1 MAKKKYKKRKTQKKK
16 ASKIDLT
23 IVGLILLSVLLAV
36 LIYGKSGVVGIKL
49 NEILGGMMG
58 IIKYVLPIG
67 IFAIAIKVA
76 CADNEYLSSKLIQYA
91 ILLISFSVLISVYQI
106 NTGELTILNKD
117 IGTVVK
123 DSYNLG
129 AHGSGGG
136 ALGAILSTP
145 LVNLLGAP
153 GAIILCIGIVIM
165 LAVFTFGIN
174 IAKKITIKRRT
185 KESQRRSKEGSS

>member
-76 CADNEYLSSKLIQYA
+76 CADNEYLSSKLIQ
-91 ILLISFSVLISVYQI
+91 SM
-106 NTGELTILNKD
+106 K
-117 IGTVVK
+117 
-123 DSYNLG
+123 
-129 AHGSGGG
+129 
-136 ALGAILSTP
+136 
-145 LVNLLGAP
+145 
-153 GAIILCIGIVIM
+153 
-165 LAVFTFGIN
+165 
-174 IAKKITIKRRT
+174 
-185 KESQRRSKEGSS
+185 